1 MADSNA
7 LLVPIQLQAF
17 SLNPA
22 VCGTGQDNDKG
33 ARIIPITQ
41 PNYTF
46 LRLDNFVVQ
55 SDVLNHADL
64 HNAAPASSNSR
75 MTDLGSRT
83 FAPRRNRHGI
93 YLHWILP
100 QLYRSG
106 VAATD
111 SVSSE
116 RLSDERLRQGLP
128 DRDIKVEPKAGE
140 ASTPEF
146 LAPPTRW
153 IVVRKLNMDSIDP
166 AAKSQFKQYQAWVIE
181 SDYRWTLDDIPLSYD
196 LEVDVSPYIVGV
208 AGSGDENAI
217 DQQAEVFI
225 GRKTP
230 LEEWSASTDAQ
241 YADIDILR
249 SGNQLFADFQL
260 HNTNVFS
267 ILDNFE
273 YKGPNKET
281 CYLDVATASYY
292 LLGWHSDN
300 SSDPLWDP
308 MKRYTHE
315 QRLDAL
321 FMTLADTGNPDV
333 TEAWLKSTDPARL
346 CLHGA
351 MYDVKWDHK
360 NKPAS
365 VPADD
370 FSQRVLDQQVPSFSV
385 GTTPLDALMTYC
397 SAREG
402 LEKGVVAKLEEDLL
416 AIDSLLH
423 ARDDGVE
430 GQREAKD
437 TVYNWN
443 FSRFKGGAHFFF
455 GGQDSQGQPTK
466 PTDAAIDALNEANQI
481 QRILDA
487 CRRLADQWRWDMF
500 STWWKFVSTVSNKED
515 GDDKTKTDADAISQR
530 LQDLSKCIAELETQ
544 LESRLHSADHVLAE
558 AKSGTLP
565 FYYSAKDPTL
575 LVGGVDS
582 GWPTDFS
589 NNVPV
594 RLPVQTVT
602 VSSPSS
608 LPPALSSLI
617 SAVQA
622 VLPLTA
628 ASQLLTEFYA
638 LQPCQLPPDAPTQGH
653 AYPHFHEKGT
663 PERPSRD
670 NWGDQQPW
678 FPLYVEWEVE
688 YTHVP
693 YELWVLDEQTAR
705 LSANKM
711 VRYGVDA
718 SDKPLWQKL
727 QDPHDTRIL
736 SGRVLILPQPSFSLK
751 NKVTQL
757 ISDTP
762 PQILDQYLEECGL
775 EESDLQELVD
785 NIGSLSYLS
794 CPLSGITQ
802 GLLTLSMGAHIKPEN
817 KQLTDQG
824 ETVVAVKAA
833 EFDAAGLTKERIEL
847 IMGNSSVTPFAAMV
861 SFSNAAFCPFKPVT
875 HGQMAFRKLNIIDKF
890 GQAIVAIDPQPQPH
904 NQPPPPLF
912 PGISD
917 FYEPQAVLQDGT
929 LVANAVQPQNNS
941 ACEFIQLP
949 PQINQPARL
958 NADFIM
964 PTMSI
969 DGGASRQS
977 SYWRSATEWENPIWG
992 WIVVNYADYG
1002 IQLFLQ
1008 DGTFYGEVRIGGP
1021 GNALEEPKWSP
1032 FEPDKTISTA
1042 DALRLDAL
1050 ILRLKNKD
1058 YLKGVWAMLTTA
1070 LDNLAPAPDAYAQ
1083 FLSCTIGKP
1092 LALVNMGWSLELAGP
1107 PLSNQSTRT
1116 GEHSSS
1122 PERDLV
1128 DDTDPNGEHSY
1139 VFHVKL
1145 GDKEREYD
1153 GLVGYFDGY
1162 LEPEKNED
1170 LNYDMI
1176 STYFTGENLDRPF
1189 DNLRA
1194 LTKDTYP
1201 TFKPYWLSPMSPSD
1215 ESKTMDADVFTD
1227 RHNAYLHPFGAIVD
1241 PFTAVHGYSSFLPA
1255 KALQLPAWTWQSAM
1269 QNLMAFFHWGPVTL
1283 TSDVGPYSADD
1294 KLTMAKA
1301 KMRPGRNVSIPGLG
1315 PGDEWNWLQP
1325 YDEGGQGQ
1333 PSFNAMGIEKRGNLT
1348 VPGFQKAP
1356 YTAIEGFLQLRRP
1369 VMQGK
1374 GDDNT

>member
-1 MADSNA
+1 MADSNV

-22 VCGTGQDNDKG
+22 VCGTGEDDDKG

-111 SVSSE
+111 SVSPE
-116 RLSDERLRQGLP
+116 RFSDERLRRGLP
-128 DRDIKVEPKAGE
+128 DRDAKADPKAGE

-153 IVVRKLNMDSIDP
+153 IVVRKLDLDSINP
-166 AAKSQFKQYQAWVIE
+166 AAKSQFNEYQAWVIE

-196 LEVDVSPYIVGV
+196 LEVDVSPYVVGV
-208 AGSGDENAI
+208 AGSGDENTIA
-217 DQQAEVFI
+217 QQAEVFI

-230 LEEWSASTDAQ
+230 LEAWSAPTDAQ
-241 YADIDILR
+241 YADINVLR

-267 ILDNFE
+267 TLDNFE
-273 YKGPNKET
+273 YQGPNQET
-281 CYLDVATASYY
+281 CYLDAASASYY
-292 LLGWHSDN
+292 LFGWHSDS

-308 MKRYTHE
+308 MERYTHE

-321 FMTLADTGNPDV
+321 FMTLADTGSPDV
-333 TEAWLKSTDPARL
+333 TQAWLQSKVPARL

-351 MYDVKWDHK
+351 MYDVKWDHE

-370 FSQRVLDQQVPSFSV
+370 FSQRVLDQKVPALSV

-402 LEKGVVAKLEEDLL
+402 LEEGAVAKLEEDLL
-416 AIDSLLH
+416 AIESLLH

-443 FSRFKGGAHFFF
+443 FSRFKGGVHFFF
-455 GGQDSQGQPTK
+455 GGQDNKGQPTK
-466 PTDAAIDALNEANQI
+466 PTDAAIDALKEANQI
-481 QRILDA
+481 QHMLDA

-515 GDDKTKTDADAISQR
+515 GDDKTKTAADDIAQR
-530 LQDLSKCIAELETQ
+530 LQDLAKCVADLEAR
-544 LESRLHSADHVLAE
+544 LEARLDSADHVLDD
-558 AKSGTLP
+558 AKSGTLD

-575 LVGGVDS
+575 LIGGVDS
-582 GWPTDFS
+582 GWPIDFS
-589 NNVPV
+589 NNIPV
-594 RLPVQTVT
+594 RLPLQTVT
-602 VSSPSS
+602 PSSPSS
-608 LPPALSSLI
+608 IPPALSSMI

-622 VLPLTA
+622 VLPITA

-638 LQPCQLPPDAPTQGH
+638 LQPSQQPPDSPAQGH
-653 AYPHFHEKGT
+653 AYPHFHETGT
-663 PERPSRD
+663 EEKPSRD

-693 YELWVLDEQTAR
+693 YEFWVLDEQTAR

-711 VRYGVDA
+711 VRYGVDT
-718 SDKPLWQKL
+718 SDKPLWQQL
-727 QDPHDTRIL
+727 RDPRDTRIL

-757 ISDTP
+757 MSDTP
-762 PQILDQYLEECGL
+762 PQILNQHLEKCGL
-775 EESDLQELVD
+775 TESDLQALVD

-794 CPLSGITQ
+794 CPLSGLTQ
-802 GLLTLSMGAHIKPEN
+802 GLLTLSMGTHIKPEN

-824 ETVVAVKAA
+824 ETIVAVKAA
-833 EFDAAGLTKERIEL
+833 EFDAAGLTKDRIEL
-847 IMGNSSVTPFAAMV
+847 ILGQSSVTPFAAMTN
-861 SFSNAAFCPFKPVT
+861 FSNAAFCPFKPVT

-912 PGISD
+912 PSISD
-917 FYEPQAVLQDGT
+917 FYEPQSILQDGT
-929 LVANAVQPQNNS
+929 LVANAVQPQNDS

-958 NADFIM
+958 NANFIM
-964 PTMSI
+964 PARSV
-969 DGGASRQS
+969 DGGASSQ

-1021 GNALEEPKWSP
+1021 EDALEEPKWSP
-1032 FEPDKTISTA
+1032 FEPDKTVSTV
-1042 DALRLDAL
+1042 DAQRLDAF
-1050 ILRLKNKD
+1050 IQRLKNTE
-1058 YLKGVWAMLTTA
+1058 YLKGVWVMLTAA
-1070 LDNLAPAPDAYAQ
+1070 LDNLPPAPDSYAQ

-1092 LALVNMGWSLELAGP
+1092 LALVNMGWSLELSGP
-1107 PLSNQSTRT
+1107 PLSNQSTDT
-1116 GEHSSS
+1116 GAHSSS

-1128 DDTDPNGEHSY
+1128 DDKDVKGEHSY

-1162 LEPEKNED
+1162 SEPENNEE
-1170 LNYDMI
+1170 LHYDII
-1176 STYFTGENLDRPF
+1176 STYFTGENLDKPF

-1201 TFKPYWLSPMSPSD
+1201 TFKPYWLSPISPSD
-1215 ESKTMDADVFTD
+1215 GSKTMELDIFSDLHDA
-1227 RHNAYLHPFGAIVD
+1227 HLHPFGAIID

-1255 KALQLPAWTWQSAM
+1255 KTLQLPAWTWQSAM
-1269 QNLMAFFHWGPVTL
+1269 ENLIAFFHWGPMTL
-1283 TSDVGPYSADD
+1283 TSDVGPYLADD
-1294 KLTMAKA
+1294 KLTIAKA
-1301 KMRPGRNVSIPGLG
+1301 KMRPGRNVSVPGLG
-1315 PGDEWNWLQP
+1315 AGDEWNWLQP
-1325 YDEGGQGQ
+1325 YDDDGQGQ
-1333 PSFNAMGIEKRGNLT
+1333 PSFNAMGIEKRGNLAA
-1348 VPGFQKAP
+1348 PGFQKAP

-1374 GDDNT
+1374 GDDKDT

>member
-1 MADSNA
+1 MAENNV

-22 VCGTGQDNDKG
+22 VCGTGEDDDKG

-75 MTDLGSRT
+75 MTDLGSGT

-106 VAATD
+106 VAAAD
-111 SVSSE
+111 SVSPE
-116 RLSDERLRQGLP
+116 RLSDERLKQGLP
-128 DRDIKVEPKAGE
+128 DHSVKVEPKAGK

-153 IVVRKLNMDSIDP
+153 IVVRKLDLDSIDP
-166 AAKSQFKQYQAWVIE
+166 AAKSQFKEYQAWVIE
-181 SDYRWTLDDIPLSYD
+181 SDYLWRLDDIPLSYD
-196 LEVDVSPYIVGV
+196 LEVDVSPYVVGV
-208 AGSGDENAI
+208 AGSGDENTIA
-217 DQQAEVFI
+217 QQAEVFI

-230 LEEWSASTDAQ
+230 LEEWSASTEAQ
-241 YADIDILR
+241 YADINVLR

-273 YKGPNKET
+273 YQGPNQET
-281 CYLDVATASYY
+281 CYLDAATASYY
-292 LLGWHSDN
+292 LFGWHSDK
-300 SSDPLWDP
+300 STDPLWDP
-308 MKRYTHE
+308 EKRYTHE
-315 QRLDAL
+315 QRLGAL
-321 FMTLADTGNPDV
+321 FMTLADTGKQDT
-333 TEAWLKSTDPARL
+333 TETWLKSSDPARL

-351 MYDVKWDHK
+351 MYDVKWDQA

-370 FSQRVLDQQVPSFSV
+370 FSQRVLNQKVPAFSV

-402 LEKGVVAKLEEDLL
+402 VEEGVMARLEEDLL
-416 AIDSLLH
+416 AIESLLH
-423 ARDDGVE
+423 ARDDGVD

-437 TVYNWN
+437 AVYNWN
-443 FSRFKGGAHFFF
+443 FSRFKGGTHFFL
-455 GGQDSQGQPTK
+455 GGQDGKGQPTR
-466 PTDAAIDALNEANQI
+466 PADAVIDALKEVNQI
-481 QRILDA
+481 QLILDA

-500 STWWKFVSTVSNKED
+500 STWWKFVSTVSNKAD
-515 GDDKTKTDADAISQR
+515 GDEKTKADADAISQR
-530 LQDLSKCIAELETQ
+530 LQDLTKCISALETQ
-544 LESRLHSADHVLAE
+544 LENRLHTTDQVLAD
-558 AKSGTLP
+558 AKSGASQ
-565 FYYSAKDPTL
+565 FYYRAKDPTL

-589 NNVPV
+589 KNIPV
-594 RLPVQTVT
+594 RLPVQTAT
-602 VSSPSS
+602 PSTPSSSS

-617 SAVQA
+617 AAIQA
-622 VLPLTA
+622 VLPVTA
-628 ASQLLTEFYA
+628 ASPLLTEFYA
-638 LQPCQLPPDAPTQGH
+638 LQPSQQPPDTPTLGQ
-653 AYPHFHEKGT
+653 AYPLFHEKGT
-663 PERPSRD
+663 EGKPSRD
-670 NWGDQQPW
+670 TWGDQQPW
-678 FPLYVEWEVE
+678 FPLFVEWEVE

-693 YELWVLDEQTAR
+693 YESWVLDEQTAR

-711 VRYGVDA
+711 VRYGVDT

-727 QDPHDTRIL
+727 PDPHDTRIL

-762 PQILDQYLEECGL
+762 PQILDQYLKDRGL
-775 EESDLQELVD
+775 AESDLQELVD

-794 CPLSGITQ
+794 CPLSGLTQ
-802 GLLTLSMGAHIKPEN
+802 GLLTLNMGTHIKPEN

-824 ETVVAVKAA
+824 ETIVAVKAA

-847 IMGNSSVTPFAAMV
+847 IMGNSSVTPFAAMTN
-861 SFSNAAFCPFKPVT
+861 FTNAAFCPFKPVT
-875 HGQMAFRKLNIIDKF
+875 HGQMAKLNIIDKF
-890 GQAIVAIDPQPQPH
+890 GQAIVAIDPRPQPY

-912 PGISD
+912 PSISD
-917 FYEPQAVLQDGT
+917 FYEPQTVLQDGT
-929 LVANAVQPQNNS
+929 PVANTVQPQTGS
-941 ACEFIQLP
+941 TCEFIQLP

-958 NADFIM
+958 NADFIV
-964 PTMSI
+964 PTRAI
-969 DGGASRQS
+969 DGSASGQS

-1021 GNALEEPKWSP
+1021 ADALEEPKWSP
-1032 FEPDKTISTA
+1032 FEPDETSSA
-1042 DALRLDAL
+1042 DTLRLDAL
-1050 ILRLKNKD
+1050 ILRLRNTD
-1058 YLKGVWAMLTTA
+1058 YLKGVWVMLTTA
-1070 LDNLAPAPDAYAQ
+1070 LDSLPPAPDAYAQ
-1083 FLSCTIGKP
+1083 FLSCAIGKP

-1107 PLSNQSTRT
+1107 PLVNQSTRT

-1128 DDTDPNGEHSY
+1128 DDTDVTGEHSY

-1162 LEPEKNED
+1162 SKPVKNEE
-1170 LNYDMI
+1170 LNYDVI
-1176 STYFTGENLDRPF
+1176 NTYFTGENPDEPF

-1201 TFKPYWLSPMSPSD
+1201 TFKPYWLSPMRLGD
-1215 ESKTMDADVFTD
+1215 ASKTMDANVFSD
-1227 RHNAYLHPFGAIVD
+1227 LHNAYLHPFGAIVD
-1241 PFTAVHGYSSFLPA
+1241 PFTAVHGYSSFQPA
-1255 KALQLPAWTWQSAM
+1255 RTLQLPAWTWQSAM
-1269 QNLMAFFHWGPVTL
+1269 ENLIAFFHMGPMTL
-1283 TSDVGPYSADD
+1283 TEDVGPYSADD
-1294 KLTMAKA
+1294 KLTVAKA
-1301 KMRPGRNVSIPGLG
+1301 KMRPDRDVAIPGLG
-1315 PGDEWNWLQP
+1315 AGDEWNWLQP
-1325 YDEGGQGQ
+1325 YDQDGQGQ
-1333 PSFNAMGIEKRGNLT
+1333 PSFNAMGITKRGNLAA
-1348 VPGFQKAP
+1348 PGFQKGP

-1369 VMQGK
+1369 VMQ
-1374 GDDNT
+1374 